1 LKDPLENMGAQMV
14 KPQNQW
20 LAGRWN
26 YNCNRFS
33 TSYCKE
39 GLKNVAAG
47 ANQWIWNVVST
58 RQFIVTDLQNNQK
71 LWVQTQTKSNKSLYF
86 S

>member
-14 KPQNQW
+14 KEVAKTND
-20 LAGRWN
+20 LGRWN

-33 TSYCKE
+33 KAIVK

-47 ANQWIWNVVST
+47 ANQWI
-58 RQFIVTDLQNNQK
+58 
-71 LWVQTQTKSNKSLYF
+71 
-86 S
+86 